1 MILKHASEV
10 TSLPYQFESPVDLN
24 DSQTEAVK
32 RRLRGRFESP
42 VDLND
47 SQTPT
52 VLFVL
57 HTKFESPVDLN
68 DSQTSSP
75 RQV

>member
-47 SQTPT
+47 SQT
-52 VLFVL
+52 LL
-57 HTKFESPVDLN
+57 YLDKAE
-68 DSQTSSP
+68 
-75 RQV
+75 